1 MGAHYVIISA
11 SKFIPLQLKLV
22 VLLAT
27 LAASASQA
35 QQYNTFHY
43 QNHPFIKYM
52 GHHPQFVPDH
62 MVKPVAAPVHT
73 PEPAK
78 PPMPV
83 HPAAEPMPM
92 HEPMP
97 MMDDM
102 KKEEMMMMD
111 DMDMAMD
118 MMDKM
123 PMKAPAHAAPVTH
136 QLPHSSYTPYHPQP
150 APYHHQPFTVYHHV
164 T

>member
-27 LAASASQA
+27 LASASQA

-62 MVKPVAAPVHT
+62 MVKPVAAPVH

-78 PPMPV
+78 PAMP
-83 HPAAEPMPM
+83 HPAEPMPM
-92 HEPMP
+92 HDMP

-111 DMDMAMD
+111 DMDDMD

-123 PMKAPAHAAPVTH
+123 PMKAHAAPVTH

-150 APYHHQPFTVYHHV
+150 APYHHQPYTAYHHV